1 MYSPE
6 NVKEIRG
13 TAALELMRYK
23 AVNNI
28 STKAESF
35 LPFFLNDKDINEVLV
50 AAGMP
55 IITVDEAQ
63 QKIEL
68 DVIDINREDV

>member
-1 MYSPE
+1 MD
-6 NVKEIRG
+6 NNRLL
-13 TAALELMRYK
+13 AALELMRYK

-55 IITVDEAQ
+55 IINVDESQ
-63 QKIEL
+63 KKIEL
-68 DVIDINREDV
+68 NVIDINREDV

>member
-1 MYSPE
+1 MD
-6 NVKEIRG
+6 NNRLL
-13 TAALELMRYK
+13 AALELMRYK

-28 STKAESF
+28 STKAEPF

-68 DVIDINREDV
+68 DVIDINREDK

>member
-1 MYSPE
+1 MD
-6 NVKEIRG
+6 NNRLV
-13 TAALELMRYK
+13 AALELMRYK

-55 IITVDEAQ
+55 IITVDEAK

>member
-1 MYSPE
+1 MD
-6 NVKEIRG
+6 NNRLV
-13 TAALELMRYK
+13 AALELMRYK

-28 STKAESF
+28 SIKAESF

>member
-1 MYSPE
+1 MD
-6 NVKEIRG
+6 NNRLL
-13 TAALELMRYK
+13 AALELMRYK

-55 IITVDEAQ
+55 IITVDEAH

>member
-1 MYSPE
+1 MD
-6 NVKEIRG
+6 NNRLL
-13 TAALELMRYK
+13 AALELMRYK

-68 DVIDINREDV
+68 DVIDINREDK

>member
-1 MYSPE
+1 MD
-6 NVKEIRG
+6 NNRLL
-13 TAALELMRYK
+13 AALELMRFK

-28 STKAESF
+28 SIKAESF

>member
-1 MYSPE
+1 MD
-6 NVKEIRG
+6 NNRLV
-13 TAALELMRYK
+13 AALELMRYK

-55 IITVDEAQ
+55 IITVNETQ

>member
-1 MYSPE
+1 MD
-6 NVKEIRG
+6 NNRLL
-13 TAALELMRYK
+13 AALELMRYK

-55 IITVDEAQ
+55 IITVDESK

-68 DVIDINREDV
+68 NVIDINREDV

>member
-1 MYSPE
+1 MD
-6 NVKEIRG
+6 NNRLL
-13 TAALELMRYK
+13 AALELMRYK

-55 IITVDEAQ
+55 IINVDESK

-68 DVIDINREDV
+68 NVIDINREDV